1 MDKQEKVISKLD
13 ELLTELRAGRA
24 ESSASLAVHPVR
36 SPKLSIISR
45 IIIILLFISAAVSAG
60 VWYAKGSTGKAEST
74 VFIEQVHGLATL
86 ATAEAH
92 VKVILEQEDNELFGE
107 KINFNIPG
115 TKRELLLIVP
125 ATVIAGVDLQDIDQA
140 NMKVDEENKVVE
152 IVLPKAEFVQQPSVK
167 MDEVRTFS
175 DEGLLRGKVNWDQ
188 GFDLAALAQEKIKQE
203 AIDAGILQKAEENA
217 ETVLKEF
224 FGHLGYKVII
234 HRL

>member
-13 ELLTELRAGRA
+13 ELLTELKAGKE
-24 ESSASLAVHPVR
+24 ESSASLAAHPPR
-36 SPKLSIISR
+36 SSKLSTISR
-45 IIIILLFISAAVSAG
+45 ILIITLFVASGIGAG
-60 VWYAKGSTGKAEST
+60 FWYFTGSTGKAEST

-92 VKVILEQEDNELFGE
+92 VKVIIEQKDNEFLGE

-125 ATVIAGVDLQDIDQA
+125 ATVIAGVDLQAIDK
-140 NMKVDEENKVVE
+140 NDMKVDEEKKVVE
-152 IVLPKAEFVQQPSVK
+152 IVLPQAQFIQEPSVK

-175 DEGLLRGKVNWDQ
+175 DEGLFRGKVRWDQ
-188 GFDLAALAQEKIKQE
+188 GFDLAAIAQEQIKQE
-203 AIDAGILQKAEENA
+203 AVDSGILQKADKNA

-224 FGHLGYKVII
+224 FGHLGYDVII
-234 HRL
+234 NR